1 MQTQYPPDLY
11 VSFIEKTKHVYSDT
25 LWLSMKRDFRDAY
38 NSTGELNMYRH
49 MIKAGLAID
58 ETKAFFNRK
67 LISYMYAKD
76 ILSSTG
82 GNVGNAIR
90 YSKLGG
96 SSAKMADNE
105 KYLTK
110 LTKCSHAQLLR
121 ELKNSTS
128 LIAHRN
134 VTINPY
140 ELIVDLDVLAGIS
153 NLKTIRQVHVSW
165 IEALLGNEG

>member
-1 MQTQYPPDLY
+1 MQYPNDPY
-11 VSFIEKTKHVYSDT
+11 VLFIEKTKHIGQDS
-25 LWLSMKRDFRDAY
+25 LWTAMMRDFRGVYSGD
-38 NSTGELNMYRH
+38 GELNLYRH
-49 MIKAGLAID
+49 MIKAGIAID

-67 LISYMYAKD
+67 LISYMYSKD

-82 GNVGNAIR
+82 GNVGHAIR

-96 SSAKMADNE
+96 ASAKISDNE
-105 KYLTK
+105 RYLTK
-110 LTKCSHAQLLR
+110 LTKCSHSQLLR

-134 VTINPY
+134 TKINPY

-165 IEALLGNEG
+165 IEALLGNEA